1 MLDLKDLIQDEEVL
15 KQVNSL
21 IEQEINKYKEAQSK
35 QMNTIDNLKKIIEQK
50 DDEVITI
57 KNIIGI
63 DKDTP
68 INAELIKSKFKDD
81 KDLSKIE
88 AKYNEIITELNK
100 KFEVKENEY
109 KQQLENLANEKR
121 NLILEGKIKNIPNI
135 NPQDGALDDIVRYL
149 KENATID
156 DITDNIL
163 YKNGDDIIRNEK
175 GLPLTIEEK
184 LTQLKNTKKYLFKTD
199 VQVDKST
206 SIPNNQYIYNSKNSD
221 FASRMRQRA
230 LQLGIKTY

>member
-1 MLDLKDLIQDEEVL
+1 MVDLKDLIQDEEVL

-21 IEQEINKYKEAQSK
+21 IEQEINKYKEVQSK
-35 QMNTIDNLKKIIEQK
+35 QMETINNLKKTIQQK
-50 DDEVITI
+50 DNEIITI
-57 KNIIGI
+57 KDIIGI

-81 KDLSKIE
+81 KDLTKIE
-88 AKYNEIITELNK
+88 SKYNEIIAELNK
-100 KFEVKENEY
+100 KFEAKENEY
-109 KQQLENLANEKR
+109 KQQLENLTNEKR

-135 NPQDGALDDIVRYL
+135 NNQDGALDDIVRYL

-156 DITDNIL
+156 DVTNNIV
-163 YKNGDDIIRNEK
+163 YKNGDDIIRNDK

-184 LTQLKNTKKYLFKTD
+184 LNQLKNTKKYLFKTD

-206 SIPNNQYIYNSKNSD
+206 TIPNNYIYSNSKSTD

>member
-109 KQQLENLANEKR
+109 KQELETLANEKR

>member
-35 QMNTIDNLKKIIEQK
+35 QMNTIDNLKKTIEQK

-109 KQQLENLANEKR
+109 KQELETLANEKR